1 MMSFRRLMIFF
12 IVAVTMLAATAAFA
26 SDARTYAVYP
36 FEING
41 PSQYKYLS
49 RGVQTMLTSRL
60 NWTGHFEPM
69 AGSADLKEA
78 DKPKDKVEEVKK
90 VQSLGVDYIAL
101 GSVVIVGKQ
110 ASVDV
115 RMINAEGHS
124 WTKSAETTISGLIPA
139 IDGIAKDIKGQL
151 FEKPGSQ
158 KKSEEEKK
166 REESRPDS
174 PVNPEFVTA
183 AGAGKVLESTINPQF
198 RYQGGTETPGR
209 WRSQTMKFVNLGG
222 FVEDVTGDGKKD
234 LVVLSDSDVKVMAIN
249 GQHLK
254 EVVSYPYNKRASGL
268 RISAI
273 DLDRDGVYEVVL
285 CTEMNRKPYSY
296 ILSFKD
302 KTPKV
307 LLDRNKNFLS
317 VIKTPPNFTE
327 TLVGQRF
334 DPHRTFYSKD
344 LVEYSFSNGALLPIR
359 NLKAPEFSNVF
370 NLTYLPLKDGDYKV
384 LVLNKHG
391 RINLY
396 DKSLEPVYE
405 STNSYN
411 SAAVAIDTV
420 SKARGFNEEK
430 KSERMEHNYYIP
442 MPVAIVSI
450 SDPHKKEVLLN
461 KDLSVAGQIFSN
473 YKTFSQGE
481 IHAEFWDGVGL
492 NLAWKT
498 RRIKGTVSSYGVADI
513 DNDGADEL
521 YCILNTFPG
530 ALGIKHRKT
539 LVMAY
544 ELNMGQ

>member
-1 MMSFRRLMIFF
+1 MSFRRLIIFF
-12 IVAVTMLAATAAFA
+12 IVAVTMLSATAAFA
-26 SDARTYAVYP
+26 NESRTYAVYP

-41 PSQYKYLS
+41 PSQYQYLS
-49 RGVQTMLTSRL
+49 RGVQTMLISRL

-69 AGSADLKEA
+69 AGSSSLKAADQ
-78 DKPKDKVEEVKK
+78 PKDKVGEVKS
-90 VQSLGVDYIAL
+90 VQALGVDYIAI

-110 ASVDV
+110 ASIDV
-115 RMINAEGHS
+115 RMINGEGNS
-124 WTKSAETTISGLIPA
+124 WTKSAETTISELIPA
-139 IDGIAKDIKGQL
+139 IDGIAQDIKGQL
-151 FEKPGSQ
+151 FQKPGSQ

-166 REESRPDS
+166 REDARPDS
-174 PVNPEFVTA
+174 PVNPEFVSA

-209 WRSQTMKFVNLGG
+209 WRSQTMKFVNRGG

-234 LVVLSDSDVKVMAIN
+234 LVVLGEDEIKVMAID

-254 EVVSYPYNKRASGL
+254 EVVSYSYGQRSSGL
-268 RISAI
+268 RINGI

-285 CTEMNRKPYSY
+285 CTEIDRKPYSY
-296 ILSFKD
+296 IISFKN

-307 LLDRNKNFLS
+307 LLDRNRNFLS

-344 LVEYSFSNGALLPIR
+344 LVEYSFSNGALVPIR
-359 NLKAPEFSNVF
+359 KLNVPEFSNVF
-370 NLTYLPLKDGDYKV
+370 NLTYLPIADGEYKV
-384 LVLNKHG
+384 LVLNKYG

-396 DKSLEPVYE
+396 DKNLEPIYE
-405 STNSYN
+405 STDSYN

-420 SKARGFNEEK
+420 SKSRGFNEEK

-442 MPVAIVSI
+442 MPVSVVSI
-450 SDPHKKEVLLN
+450 SDPRKKEVLLN

-473 YKTFSQGE
+473 YKNFAQGE

-513 DNDGADEL
+513 DNDGEDEL

-530 ALGIKHRKT
+530 ALGVKHRKT
-539 LVMAY
+539 LIIAY

>member
-1 MMSFRRLMIFF
+1 MSFRRLMIFL
-12 IVAVTMLAATAAFA
+12 IVAVIMFAATAAFA
-26 SDARTYAVYP
+26 ADARTYAVYP

-69 AGSADLKEA
+69 VGSADLKEA
-78 DKPKDKVEEVKK
+78 DKPKDAVAEIKK
-90 VQSLGVDYIAL
+90 VQALGVNYIAL

-124 WTKSAETTISGLIPA
+124 WSKSAETTISGLIPA
-139 IDGIAKDIKGQL
+139 IDNIANDIKGQL
-151 FEKPGSQ
+151 FEKPGS
-158 KKSEEEKK
+158 KKETEEDKQ
-166 REESRPDS
+166 REAARPDS

-183 AGAGKVLESTINPQF
+183 AGAGKVIESTINPQF

-209 WRSQTMKFVNLGG
+209 WRSQTMKFVNRGG

-234 LVVLSDSDVKVMAIN
+234 LVVLTEKDIKVLSIN
-249 GQHLK
+249 GQHLQ
-254 EVVSYPYNKRASGL
+254 EVAVYKYSKRSSAL
-268 RISAI
+268 RINGI

-285 CTEMNRKPYSY
+285 CTEIERKPYSY
-296 ILSFKD
+296 IISFKGN
-302 KTPKV
+302 TPNV
-307 LLDRNKNFLS
+307 LLDRNKNFLA
-317 VIKTPPNFTE
+317 VVKTPPNFSE

-344 LVEYSFSNGALLPIR
+344 LTEYSFSNGALVPIR
-359 NLKAPEFSNVF
+359 KIKAPEFTNVF
-370 NLTYLPLKDGDYKV
+370 NFTYLPVKDDDYKI
-384 LVLNKHG
+384 LVLNKYG

-396 DKSLEPVYE
+396 DKNLEPVYE
-405 STNSYN
+405 STNTYN

-420 SKARGFNEEK
+420 SKNRGFNEEK
-430 KSERMEHNYYIP
+430 ASERMEHNYFIP
-442 MPVAIVSI
+442 MPISVVSI

-461 KDLSVAGQIFSN
+461 KDLSVAGQLFSN
-473 YKTFSQGE
+473 YKNFSQGE

-498 RRIKGTVSSYGVADI
+498 RRIKGTVTSYGVADI

-521 YCILNTFPG
+521 YCIMNTFPG
-530 ALGIKHRKT
+530 SLGVKHRKT

-544 ELNMGQ
+544 ELNMPAN